1 MNQMQQLQAELQDH
15 NAAIIEI
22 EKKYPDGIITAD
34 EDFDALQGHVKAVE
48 QKSLDYT
55 KLRERASALRE
66 AANGARMFS
75 AGAKDEH
82 PVVSPTGEP
91 AATKQGGH
99 EYKSFGQLF
108 VESQEFKSRLD
119 SGEFEGNHVQNFG
132 LTIPKSLLENAMEFK
147 AAGAAIYTGRSGFGA
162 DNDEPF
168 PSSTRRAGYVPLLY
182 AERTFSQLFRRVPI
196 TEEILEYVCE
206 KTFNNNA
213 DMIAEASALTG
224 TSGTKPASDFD
235 FEVKT
240 TVVKDIAHYMAVTNK
255 MLRQSN
261 LRSLIDDRLNLGLDI
276 KVESQVQSGD
286 GSTLQLTGILNTSG
300 IQARAMGS
308 DNIFDAI
315 HKALTAVRVTALSN
329 PNFIAMNPEDWEI
342 VRLTRELESGGGAYL
357 FGPPSASGTMS
368 LWGIPVTLA
377 FGLTKGTALV
387 GDSNQAEI
395 LDRQRTKVTVG
406 VINDYFIRNMQ
417 VILAEMALAFVVY
430 RPAAFCL
437 VSGLA

>member
-1 MNQMQQLQAELQDH
+1 MNQMQQLQVELQEH
-15 NAAIIEI
+15 NAAILEI
-22 EKKYPDGIITAD
+22 ESRYPDGIITKD
-34 EDFDALQGHVKAVE
+34 EDFDALQAHVKDVE
-48 QKSLDYT
+48 QKSIDYT

-66 AANGARMFS
+66 AAAGARLFG
-75 AGAKDEH
+75 AGKPEDH
-82 PVVSPTGEP
+82 PVVNPTGDP
-91 AATKQGGH
+91 ASSAQGPR

-108 VESQEFKSRLD
+108 VESEEYKSRLD
-119 SGEFEGNHVQNFG
+119 RHEFDGNHIQNFG
-132 LTIPKSLLENAMEFK
+132 LTVDKSLLENALEFK
-147 AAGAAIYTGRSGFGA
+147 AAGAAIYTGRTGFGA

-182 AERTFSQLFRRVPI
+182 AERTFSQLFRRVGI

-213 DMIAEASALTG
+213 EMIAEASALTG

-240 TVVKDIAHYMAVTNK
+240 TTIKDVAHYMAVTNK

-276 KVESQVQSGD
+276 KVESQIQSGD

-300 IQARAMGS
+300 IQTRAMGS

-315 HKALTAVRVTALSN
+315 HKALTAVRVTALSQ

-357 FGPPSASGTMS
+357 FGPPSASGVQS

-377 FGLTKGTALV
+377 YGLTKGTALV

-417 VILAEMALAFVVY
+417 VILAEMALGFVVY
-430 RPAAFCL
+430 RPSAFCL
-437 VSGLA
+437 VSGLE